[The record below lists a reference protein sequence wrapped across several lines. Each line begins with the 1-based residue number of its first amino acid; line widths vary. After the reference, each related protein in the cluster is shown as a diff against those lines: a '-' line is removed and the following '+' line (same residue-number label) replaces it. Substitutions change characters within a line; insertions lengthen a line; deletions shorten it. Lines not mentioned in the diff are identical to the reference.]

1 MDLNPEGAFA
11 TGNTGFWGHNTQD
24 AQFFG
29 AVTVTGEAAEQPTK
43 ETVYL
48 LMAYS
53 FLRAMPKD
61 GLEETCQSLKDI
73 FEFYLE
79 RSRKVLPAPPARR
92 LRVSL
97 RQPVIQSGF
106 RIEED

>member
-1 MDLNPEGAFA
+1 MDLSSEGAFV
-11 TGNTGFWGHNTQD
+11 TGNTGFWGHKTQD

-29 AVTVTGEAAEQPTK
+29 SVTVTGETAEQPTK

-48 LMAYS
+48 LIAYS
-53 FLRAMPKD
+53 LLRAMPKD

-73 FEFYLE
+73 FEFHSE
-79 RSRKVLPAPPARR
+79 RSRKVIPAPSSKR
-92 LRVSL
+92 LKVKL
-97 RQPVIQSGF
+97 RQPIIQSRF